1 MRLTNEIC
9 ISFLRGSGW
18 LYNHDKEITISERN
32 KAIDDFA
39 KLVEIWCWK
48 HEQYNQDDLNKLMN
62 IAEQLKA
69 GGENERSI

>member
-1 MRLTNEIC
+1 MKLTNEIC

-18 LYNHDKEITISERN
+18 LYNHDKEITISEHN

-62 IAEQLKA
+62 
-69 GGENERSI
+69 